1 MKISGFKL
9 FEQGCFTICFI
20 ATLCFTTYCLHQYIL
35 NEDTSLVH
43 FRKYHNKPVDIYP
56 AVSLCFGNY
65 LIPSAFNHNQTQIF
79 GYKRFLI
86 GMKQDEEYAKLSYE
100 NVTMDIKEYIIETF
114 MIKQFESGLEED
126 AKAPE
131 KETKNN
137 RNQSGNEQDDIF
149 DEGTALED
157 TISWDQDKYLYVS
170 ANVDPYYKCWTF
182 EIPYIDEQTTFR
194 SFVIRL
200 KRSVF
205 RKSIRPTHDDFKVV
219 ISYPGQF
226 LSARVTKSDWRKIS
240 KLRRNDLRMEFNIQ
254 NMIIL
259 RKRNKMSE
267 KCKKETKRDDEDKLK
282 QLVKSVGCRAL
293 HINVNTTFPDC
304 KNQEQ
309 IGNAS
314 NFFAEIDEYEGPC
327 RQVEKMLYFYDEY
340 EESFHLNDDAD
351 NGYDLVL
358 NFQGNT
364 FMEIEQ
370 VRAYDFQNLIG
381 NGGGYIGVFL
391 GVALIQLPT
400 LVYRCYALLQNMF

>member
-1 MKISGFKL
+1 M
-9 FEQGCFTICFI
+9 
-20 ATLCFTTYCLHQYIL
+20 
-35 NEDTSLVH
+35 
-43 FRKYHNKPVDIYP
+43 
-56 AVSLCFGNY
+56 
-65 LIPSAFNHNQTQIF
+65 
-79 GYKRFLI
+79 
-86 GMKQDEEYAKLSYE
+86 
-100 NVTMDIKEYIIETF
+100 
-114 MIKQFESGLEED
+114 
-126 AKAPE
+126 
-131 KETKNN
+131 
-137 RNQSGNEQDDIF
+137 
-149 DEGTALED
+149 
-157 TISWDQDKYLYVS
+157 
-170 ANVDPYYKCWTF
+170 
-182 EIPYIDEQTTFR
+182 
-194 SFVIRL
+194 
-200 KRSVF
+200 
-205 RKSIRPTHDDFKVV
+205 VV

-226 LSARVTKSDWRKIS
+226 LSARVIRSDWKVIS
-240 KLRRNDLRMEFNIQ
+240 QTKNDLKMTFNIQ

-314 NFFAEIDEYEGPC
+314 NFFAEMDEYEGPC

-400 LVYRCYALLQNMF
+400 LVYRCYALLQKMF